1 MEGIMK
7 TVTICGSMKFANQ
20 MKKIA
25 WELECNHNFNVIQ
38 CIYND
43 EDEEITQKIIEKLA
57 SAHYKKIDLSDAIY
71 VVDING
77 YIGESVRNEINY
89 AEQQGK
95 QIIYHSNF

>member
-1 MEGIMK
+1 M
-7 TVTICGSMKFANQ
+7 
-20 MKKIA
+20 
-25 WELECNHNFNVIQ
+25 
-38 CIYND
+38 
-43 EDEEITQKIIEKLA
+43 

-95 QIIYHSNF
+95 QIIYHSNFKCS